1 MKNIFLFVSLVFL
14 AIACEPVDAYHH
26 DVADFI
32 ELKKDPCFGFCP
44 VYEVK
49 INGIGEAVFNGKRNV
64 SKEGLWYQTLTADET
79 NDLFAAFEEAGFW
92 DLNDEYTSQVT
103 DLPTTWTT
111 LVLGEKTKTIKDY
124 YGAPEELKSLE
135 ALIEA
140 IAERE
145 EGWERHADAE

>member
-1 MKNIFLFVSLVFL
+1 M
-14 AIACEPVDAYHH
+14 
-26 DVADFI
+26 
-32 ELKKDPCFGFCP
+32 
-44 VYEVK
+44 
-49 INGIGEAVFNGKRNV
+49 
-64 SKEGLWYQTLTADET
+64 
-79 NDLFAAFEEAGFW
+79 FAAFEEAGFW